1 MNHPTRGQWRG
12 YTLLVVILAA
22 ILLFLIFK
30 PVGGSSSPAD
40 DNSRLNELVSQYGDA
55 IQEETVSRRTYSN
68 HHSTYRKGYTFDYD
82 TTRRTHTHAH
92 ATFVIDINSADTLQ
106 LQQLRGIGPAFAR
119 RIVKYRSLLGGFANK
134 EQLLEVYGMTED
146 RYCQFASQIIVDT
159 SLITKIPINKATV
172 EQLRRHPYLDYYQ
185 ASAIVKY
192 CRQIGALQTP
202 SDLLL
207 VNLIDEETFTK
218 ILPYIQFN

>member
-12 YTLLVVILAA
+12 YALLVIILAA

-30 PVGGSSSPAD
+30 PVGGASPAD

-68 HHSTYRKGYTFDYD
+68 HHSTYSVGYTFGYD
-82 TTRRTHTHAH
+82 TTHRSHAH
-92 ATFVIDINSADTLQ
+92 AKLVVDINSADTLQ

-146 RYCQFASQIIVDT
+146 RYRQFASQIIVDT

-172 EQLRRHPYLDYYQ
+172 EQLKRHPYLDYYQ

-192 CRQIGALQTP
+192 CRQIGVLQTP